1 VIEPLDGVVVFVAAV
16 LAGAIAYVS
25 GFGIGSLLTPLFA
38 LRVDVQLAVAC
49 VSIPHF
55 VATLWRLLM
64 LRQQVNKEVFWHFGV
79 MSALGALFGALLQNV
94 LNSPLLVNI
103 FACLLIF
110 VGGAGVTGL
119 SSKLRF
125 GPKVAWIAGLS
136 SGMFGGLVGN
146 QGGIRSAALLG
157 FNLSKDQFIATASA
171 IGIIVDSARMPVYF
185 VSRYNDLLAA
195 SGYIAV
201 AVCGVIAGTLLSR
214 TLFAN
219 VPELLFKRIVAG
231 LILLLGLAILF
242 KYTR

>member
-1 VIEPLDGVVVFVAAV
+1 VVAL

-38 LRVDVQLAVAC
+38 LRLDVQLAVAC

-55 VATLWRLLM
+55 VATLWRLVM
-64 LRQQVNKEVFWHFGV
+64 LRKQVNKEVFIHFGA
-79 MSALGALFGALLQNV
+79 MSALGALLGALLQNF
-94 LNSPLLVNI
+94 LKSPLLVDV

-110 VGGAGVTGL
+110 AGGTGITGL
-119 SSKLRF
+119 SSKIRF
-125 GPKVAWIAGLS
+125 GPKVAWIAGLF
-136 SGMFGGLVGN
+136 SGVFGGLVGN

-157 FNLSKDQFIATASA
+157 FNLSKDQFVATASA

-185 VSRYNDLLAA
+185 ATRFNDLVGAWA
-195 SGYIAV
+195 YITV
-201 AVCGVIAGTLLSR
+201 AVLGVVAGTLLGR
-214 TLFAN
+214 VLFAK
-219 VPELLFKRIVAG
+219 VPEALFKRIVAG